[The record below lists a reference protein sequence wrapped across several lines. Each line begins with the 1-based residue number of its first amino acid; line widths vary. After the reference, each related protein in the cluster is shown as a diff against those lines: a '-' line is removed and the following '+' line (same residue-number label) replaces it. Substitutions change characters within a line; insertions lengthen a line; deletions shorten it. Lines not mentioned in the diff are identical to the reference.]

1 MFLNIIRNIFC
12 VPDTK
17 FGAYNKAKQMIRN
30 KLLDQLLDQL
40 LQITTISFFDT
51 PFVAFNLF
59 YGYNLKSARIV
70 KSSCQEF

>member
-30 KLLDQLLDQL
+30 KLLDQL